1 MQQFSHCS
9 MAERAIIGRFLRR
22 HTTSQQNKS
31 ELLIALTVL
40 F

>member
-1 MQQFSHCS
+1 MQHISQCS
-9 MAERAIIGRFLRR
+9 LAERAIIARFLQR
-22 HTTSQQNKS
+22 HTTSQQDKS